1 MKERGEGGSG
11 GVKKALASPASL
23 EYQTQMKQGKGR
35 KQQIPGVSVPCRT
48 VFNAIHSAAAATA
61 TARILSGSQLH
72 HQGTLSGN
80 DVAVVAVAPPSVV
93 CDRPALP
100 TSLEPAL
107 GALTTATGLY

>member
-1 MKERGEGGSG
+1 MKERGGVGSG

-23 EYQTQMKQGKGR
+23 EYQTQMKQSKGR

-48 VFNAIHSAAAATA
+48 VFNAIHAAASATA
-61 TARILSGSQLH
+61 TARIFSGFQLH

-100 TSLEPAL
+100 TSL
-107 GALTTATGLY
+107 GALTTATGLH